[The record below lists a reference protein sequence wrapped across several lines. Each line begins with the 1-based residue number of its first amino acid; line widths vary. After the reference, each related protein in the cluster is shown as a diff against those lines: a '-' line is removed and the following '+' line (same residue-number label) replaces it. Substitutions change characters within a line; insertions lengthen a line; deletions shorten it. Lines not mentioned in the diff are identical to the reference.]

1 MARFR
6 VFLTGCPQP
15 LDVDLPASDVAQLN
29 VIASTVRF
37 LEGHMAEADH
47 DGVYPG
53 VLIPT
58 CRLQMV
64 IEAS

>member
-6 VFLTGCPQP
+6 IFLTGCPQP

-29 VIASTVRF
+29 AIASTVRF
-37 LEGHMAEADH
+37 LEGHMAEPDQ

-64 IEAS
+64 IES

>member
-6 VFLTGCPQP
+6 IFLIGSPTP
-15 LDVDLPASDVAQLN
+15 LDVDLPINSVAELHE
-29 VIASTVRF
+29 IASRSRF
-37 LEGHMAEADH
+37 IEGHMAEPDLS
-47 DGVYPG
+47 GVCPG

-64 IEAS
+64 LEDS